1 MVFKWFSKQIS
12 DIWPYSLVRLFF
24 LLIVWYTQHSTPSLC
39 NAKSLRLPL
48 HRNHIWQFHS
58 SLVPHRFARLTH
70 YNFDLFLLIAEVSA
84 ASAEQ
89 DLRSECL
96 RLVWHLLLLHI
107 VTLRDPLMVMM
118 TYDLLADLDERTC
131 ILVAVMNHLLVLK
144 FLLLHLVELVLLK
157 HPLLN
162 FELI

>member
-12 DIWPYSLVRLFF
+12 HIWTYSLVRLFL
-24 LLIVWYTQHSTPSLC
+24 LLIIGYAQHSTPSLC

-70 YNFDLFLLIAEVSA
+70 YNFDLFLLIAEVSTV
-84 ASAEQ
+84 SAEQ

-96 RLVWHLLLLHI
+96 RLVWHLLLRHI
-107 VTLRDPLMVMM
+107 VPLRDSLREMG
-118 TYDLLADLDERTC
+118 TYDLLADLNERTC
-131 ILVAVMNHLLVLK
+131 ILVALMNHLLVLK

-157 HPLLN
+157 HPLLK